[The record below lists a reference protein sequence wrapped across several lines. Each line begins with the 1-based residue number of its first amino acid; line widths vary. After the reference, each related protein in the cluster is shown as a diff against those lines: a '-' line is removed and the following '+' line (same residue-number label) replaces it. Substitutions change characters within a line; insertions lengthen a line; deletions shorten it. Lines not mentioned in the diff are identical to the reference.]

1 VNVNY
6 VTDALGNVRWHFP
19 GEEGPETDHSTV
31 RIGGIGFEAAFVCL
45 VTTGLLGTIRLAI
58 QCRRNCIQLRSFAVI
73 EPPKG
78 RAVTAALLERAAH
91 ELPAMVRDTVV
102 RYRLSVEWVGEP
114 VDPNDVNEVVRVAMV
129 PRRGSGETASEY
141 VYRLWQAQ
149 YQPYG
154 RTQKDL
160 AKDLG
165 RSYDLV
171 REYVSKE
178 SRREREQPK
187 SIADALTRKR
197 RSVAKSGMRGD
208 RHE

>member
-1 VNVNY
+1 MNVNY
-6 VTDALGNVRWHFP
+6 VTDSLGNVRWHFP
-19 GEEGPETDHSTV
+19 GEEGPEVDRSTV
-31 RIGGIGFEAAFVCL
+31 KIGGIGFESAFVCL
-45 VTTGLLGTIRLAI
+45 VTTSLLGTIRLAI
-58 QCRRNCIQLRSFAVI
+58 ECRRNWIQLRSFAVI
-73 EPPKG
+73 KPPKG

-91 ELPAMVRDTVV
+91 ELPGMVREAVV
-102 RYRLSVEWVGEP
+102 RYRLSVEWVDEP
-114 VDPNDVNEVVRVAMV
+114 VDPKDVNEAVRVAMM

-141 VYRLWQAQ
+141 VYRLWRAQ

-171 REYVSKE
+171 REYVSNE

-187 SIADALTRKR
+187 SIADAITRKR
-197 RSVAKSGMRGD
+197 RPVIQPREGGERS
-208 RHE
+208 